1 MGIIEGLKK
10 KAGIRERDAP
20 EKRSSVLLTDAKAY
34 DFFCGN
40 GYTSMNRCPEVI
52 ACINA
57 YADMISSMTIHLT
70 ENTENGDRRVVNA
83 LSRKIDIEPCTG
95 MNRKQWVYNIVQT
108 MMLYGKGNQVTVVE
122 TDEKDLIGNM
132 IPVPPSQ
139 VSFRDRGAGQ
149 YDIIINGHIVDPSE
163 VLHFVDRPDP
173 EKPWI
178 GTGMQVTLK
187 DAMECIAQANE
198 TKKGL
203 LRSPKP
209 SIIVKV
215 DGYSEQMQTP
225 EGRDKLRRQYIDNT
239 AAGEPWL
246 VQAETMSVD
255 TVKPLT
261 ITDLAIKDNLE
272 LDKRAVAALLGVPA
286 FLVGVG
292 GYNEDEYNNFVNTKI
307 MGKAQIIQQ
316 ELTRKLVLKPEW
328 YFRFNPRSL
337 YNYKLTELVSA
348 GKEMTGALAMTRNE
362 WRESIGMSPRED
374 MEEQLALENYIPV
387 SKLGDQ
393 KKLNQTG
400 GEE

>member
-1 MGIIEGLKK
+1 MGIIGGLLKR
-10 KAGIRERDAP
+10 AGIRERDAP
-20 EKRSSVLLTDAKAY
+20 EKRSSVLLTDARSY

-40 GYTSMNRCPEVI
+40 GYTSFDRCPEVI
-52 ACINA
+52 ACVNA

-70 ENTENGDRRVVNA
+70 ENTVNGDKRVVNA
-83 LSRKIDIEPCTG
+83 LSRKIDIEPCAG
-95 MNRKQWVYNIVQT
+95 MNRKQWIYNIVQT
-108 MMLYGKGNQVTVVE
+108 MLLYGNGNQVTVVE
-122 TDEKDLIGNM
+122 SDERDLIGNM

-139 VSFRDRGAGQ
+139 VSFRDKGAGL

-178 GTGMQVTLK
+178 GTGMRVTLK
-187 DAMECIAQANE
+187 DAMECISQANA

-215 DGYSEQMQTP
+215 DGYSEQMQTS

-261 ITDLAIKDNLE
+261 IADLAIKDNLE
-272 LDKRAVAALLGVPA
+272 LDKRAIASLFGVPP

-292 GYNEDEYNNFVNTKI
+292 SYNQDEYNNFVNTKI

-337 YNYKLTELVSA
+337 YNYKLSELVSA

-374 MEEQLALENYIPV
+374 MEELLALENYIPAA
-387 SKLGDQ
+387 KLGDQ
-393 KKLNQTG
+393 KKLLQTG

>member
-20 EKRSSVLLTDAKAY
+20 EKRSAVLLTDAKNY
-34 DFFCGN
+34 EFFCGN
-40 GYTSMNRCPEVI
+40 GYTSLNRCPEVI
-52 ACINA
+52 ACVNA

-70 ENTENGDRRVVNA
+70 ENTENGDKRVINA

-95 MNRKQWVYNIVQT
+95 MNRKQWIYNIVQT
-108 MMLYGKGNQVTVVE
+108 MMLYGDGNQVTIVE
-122 TDEKDLIGNM
+122 TDSKDLIGDM

-149 YDIIINGHIVDPSE
+149 YDIIINGHIVAPSE

-178 GTGMQVTLK
+178 GTGMRVTLK

-215 DGYSEQMQTP
+215 DGYSEQMQTS
-225 EGRDKLRRQYIDNT
+225 EGRQKLRRQYIDNT
-239 AAGEPWL
+239 TAGEPWL

-272 LDKRAVAALLGVPA
+272 LDKRAVAALLGVPP

-292 GYNEDEYNNFVNTKI
+292 SYNEDEYNNFVNTKI